1 MASGE
6 KYSIMNNLC
15 QLTVVVKMPAC
26 YMLVLHPVERIHM
39 MNYAP
44 EKVILCSLQKRLG
57 CLSAQSNH
65 LGLRS
70 VKEKDKVRAGG
81 DLCKSQVQV
90 ISQI

>member
-6 KYSIMNNLC
+6 KYSIMKNLC
-15 QLTVVVKMPAC
+15 QLIKMPAC
-26 YMLVLHPVERIHM
+26 YVLVLHPVEQIHM

-44 EKVILCSLQKRLG
+44 EEVILCSLQKRLG
-57 CLSAQSNH
+57 CLSARSNH
-65 LGLRS
+65 LGPRS